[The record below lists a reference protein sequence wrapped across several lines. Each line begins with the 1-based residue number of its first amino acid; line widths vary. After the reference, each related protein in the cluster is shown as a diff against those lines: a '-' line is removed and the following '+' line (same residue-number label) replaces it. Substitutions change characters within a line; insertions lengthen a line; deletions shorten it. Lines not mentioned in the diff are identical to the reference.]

1 MANWKRCGLAAAML
15 VFVNEGARVGE
26 VDDVLDAPL
35 NPLDPKM
42 SQAQIQALN
51 QAPQDSLTQDPEKK
65 KKKKKEE
72 EDEDSLAQQPQAS
85 VLEMENPDDALAE
98 DPEKKKKKKKKE
110 EEDED
115 EDSLA
120 QDPEKK

>member
-1 MANWKRCGLAAAML
+1 MGAKDSAMANWKRCGLAAAML
-15 VFVNEGARVGE
+15 LFVNEGARVGE

-42 SQAQIQALN
+42 SQAQIEALN

-65 KKKKKEE
+65 KKKKKKEE
-72 EDEDSLAQQPQAS
+72 EDDEDSLTQ
-85 VLEMENPDDALAE
+85 

-110 EEDED
+110 EEED

-120 QDPEKK
+120 EDPEKKKKKK